1 MPDVFEAV
9 AAGDLDRVKEL
20 VGADPALAR
29 ARDGQGLTPILHARY
44 RDDLEMVRAL
54 LAANPDL
61 DVFEAAALGD
71 EHAAGRLVD
80 ADPGLVESWSGD
92 GFTALHLAVFF
103 GHPDMA
109 TLLIGHG
116 ADVAAVSRNPMTVM
130 PLHSAVAGR
139 DARTVEVL
147 LASGAD
153 VNATSHAGFTP
164 LLDAAQNGDRS
175 IVELLL
181 ARGADP
187 ELTTEA
193 GKRARD
199 LALEKGHQDVADLLE
214 ERG

>member
-1 MPDVFEAV
+1 VFEAV
-9 AAGDLDRVKEL
+9 AAGDLERVKEL
-20 VGADPALAR
+20 VSADPALAR
-29 ARDGQGLTPILHARY
+29 ARDGQGLTPILQARY
-44 RDDLEMVRAL
+44 RDDMAMVRVL
-54 LAANPDL
+54 LATNPDL

-71 EHAAGRLVD
+71 AHAVGRLID
-80 ADPGLVESWSGD
+80 ADAGLVAAQSGD
-92 GFTALHLAVFF
+92 GFTALHLAAFF
-103 GHPDMA
+103 AHPETA
-109 TLLIGHG
+109 ALLIRRG

-139 DARTVEVL
+139 DARAVEVL

-153 VNATSHAGFTP
+153 ANAPSHAGFTP
-164 LLDAAQNGDRS
+164 LLDAAQNGDRG

-187 ELTTEA
+187 DLATEA

-199 LALEKGHQDVADLLE
+199 LALENGHQDVADLLE